1 MKLSL
6 KAIVKPF
13 KATFKSFKKVS
24 HFLGKVT
31 QKSKKGFVYILK
43 RERVENLRSIYEK
56 LLSRQNKNWLHAGVI
71 VASLAIGGFNIV
83 ADDEITVSAKDSSIL
98 VDLLF
103 PEEDQYEIV
112 KSDFDSKKSKDKNY
126 LPMISMASAAFV
138 SGSINNQ
145 AVMSSSDEVVEK
157 ESLNTLGNNTL
168 VRTNMSETT
177 NEVVGKS
184 KAGVFKYE
192 VNDGDTISLIAKN
205 FGVDAATILQE
216 NDLYADDIIK
226 PGMEL
231 SIIPISGATER
242 VDSGET
248 LSGIAKKHDV
258 DEEAIKKYNNLLLAS
273 DIEEGQILIVPDGKR
288 EIKERPRPEEPA
300 DTLLARGATTGTPAT
315 STNTSAGSS
324 TPTSKQ
330 VASTTQ
336 YGNRFPWGYCTWY
349 VAARR
354 GDVTWRGNA
363 KEWLYNAQAQGRA
376 TGRVPAVGAIL
387 VTSESWWGHVAVV
400 ESVQGDRVTIAEMNY
415 AGFGIESRRTISNS
429 SGVIKGYI
437 Y

>member
-6 KAIVKPF
+6 KAIKKPL
-13 KATFKSFKKVS
+13 KSLSNGFKKVS

-56 LLSRQNKNWLHAGVI
+56 LLSRQNKNSLHAGVI
-71 VASLAIGGFNIV
+71 IVALAIGGFNII

-112 KSDFDSKKSKDKNY
+112 KSDFDSNRKKDKNY

-145 AVMSSSDEVVEK
+145 GVMASEEVVEK
-157 ESLNTLGNNTL
+157 ESLNTLGNDTL
-168 VRTNMSETT
+168 VRRNMSETT
-177 NEVVGKS
+177 GEVTGRTET
-184 KAGVFKYE
+184 GVLKYE
-192 VNDGDTISLIAKN
+192 IKEGDTVSSIAKK
-205 FGVDAATILQE
+205 FSIDAATILEE

-226 PGMEL
+226 SGMKL
-231 SIIPISGATER
+231 SILPISGATER
-242 VDSGET
+242 VDAGQT
-248 LSGIAKKHDV
+248 LSGIAKKHDI
-258 DEEAIKKYNNLLLAS
+258 DEDTIKKYNNLLLAS
-273 DIEEGQILIVPDGKR
+273 DIEEGQILIIPDGNR
-288 EIKERPRPEEPA
+288 EIKERPRPEQP
-300 DTLLARGATTGTPAT
+300 DTLLARGNNSSPAAST
-315 STNTSAGSS
+315 SSAGSS
-324 TPTSKQ
+324 NPTDRS
-330 VASTTQ
+330 VGSRGQ
-336 YGNRFPWGYCTWY
+336 YSANGFPSGYCTWY
-349 VAARR
+349 VATRR

-363 KEWLYNAQAQGRA
+363 GQWLTNAQAQGRA
-376 TGRVPAVGAIL
+376 TGRVPAVGSIM
-387 VTSESWWGHVAVV
+387 VTNESWWGHVAVV
-400 ESVQGDRVTIAEMNY
+400 TGVQGDTVYVSEMNY
-415 AGFGIESRRTISNS
+415 AGFGIESSRAVSNS